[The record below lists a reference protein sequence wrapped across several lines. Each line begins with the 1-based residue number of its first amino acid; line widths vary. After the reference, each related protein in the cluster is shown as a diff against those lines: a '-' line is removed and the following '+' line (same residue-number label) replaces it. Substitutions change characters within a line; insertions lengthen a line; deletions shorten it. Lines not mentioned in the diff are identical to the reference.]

1 VRRKGLAGVSVRE
14 CSLWGW
20 AWRRRRLWRRK
31 GRIGWGGRLRL
42 RRRRGRQL
50 SSVVSWGLID
60 KDVFGEWFEQEDVD
74 VEN

>member
-1 VRRKGLAGVSVRE
+1 
-14 CSLWGW
+14 
-20 AWRRRRLWRRK
+20 LWRKK